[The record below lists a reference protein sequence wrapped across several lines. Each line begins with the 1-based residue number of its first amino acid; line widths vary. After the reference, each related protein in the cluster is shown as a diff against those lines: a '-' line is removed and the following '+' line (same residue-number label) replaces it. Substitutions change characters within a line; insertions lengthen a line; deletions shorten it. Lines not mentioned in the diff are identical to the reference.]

1 MFYKLLAGG
10 VLATFGAVFW
20 LSGPS
25 APSAPAAPAA
35 PAEPEGH
42 LIAMPVADVYAAI
55 KDMKRGEFKLPSEV
69 AQVIGG
75 PDVMDSVRPERVP
88 NESIT
93 WHAKQGKH
101 RAIDITVRLRPS
113 ADSQGTLINLDY
125 VKHPLPKGDRAG
137 RVEHLQKVAYLRFGQ
152 MLSDELKEIDPDFA
166 KKVRK
171 DANRPL
177 MAEGYMTAARVA
189 ANPIAVMKQARTM
202 ENEIRAMGA
211 EAEKSRR
218 EAAERAAYAD
228 AHKGVSFRPGQPMVD
243 PSRPA
248 N

>member
-10 VLATFGAVFW
+10 VVATFGGVFW
-20 LSGPS
+20 LAGPS
-25 APSAPAAPAA
+25 APSAPAA

-75 PDVMDSVRPERVP
+75 ADVMSSVRPERVP

-93 WHAKQGKH
+93 WYAKQGKH
-101 RAIDITVRLRPS
+101 RAIDITFRLRPS
-113 ADSQGTLINLDY
+113 ADSQGTLVNLDY
-125 VKHPLPKGDRAG
+125 VKHPLPKSERAG
-137 RVEHLQKVAYLRFGQ
+137 QVAQLQKVAYLRFGQ
-152 MLSDELKEIDPDFA
+152 MLSDELKEVDPDFA

-171 DANRPL
+171 DAHRPL

-189 ANPIAVMKQARTM
+189 ANPMAVMKQARAM
-202 ENEIRAMGA
+202 EHEIRAMGA
-211 EAEKSRR
+211 DAEKAER
-218 EAAERAAYAD
+218 EAAKRAAYAN
-228 AHKGVSFRPGQPMVD
+228 AHKGVNFRPGQPMVD

>member
-10 VLATFGAVFW
+10 VAATFGGVFW
-20 LSGPS
+20 LAGPS
-25 APSAPAAPAA
+25 SLSAPAAPAA
-35 PAEPEGH
+35 PVEPKGH

-113 ADSQGTLINLDY
+113 ADGQGTLVNLEH
-125 VKHPLPKGDRAG
+125 VRHPLPRDERAS
-137 RVEHLQKVAYLRFGQ
+137 RVEHLQKVVYLRFGQ
-152 MLSDELKEIDPDFA
+152 MLSDELLEIDPDFA

-189 ANPIAVMKQARTM
+189 ANPMAVMKQARTI
-202 ENEIRAMGA
+202 ENDIRAM
-211 EAEKSRR
+211 EAEFEESER
-218 EAAERAAYAD
+218 EAAKRAAHAD